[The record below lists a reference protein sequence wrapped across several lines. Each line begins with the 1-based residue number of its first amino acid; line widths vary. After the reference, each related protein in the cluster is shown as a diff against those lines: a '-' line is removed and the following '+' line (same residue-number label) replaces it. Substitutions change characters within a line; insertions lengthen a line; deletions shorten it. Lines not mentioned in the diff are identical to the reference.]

1 MIQARVLAPPQPAA
15 PRPPVPALVS
25 AVSPSAALPP
35 PVAASSLRPRHWAL
49 ILSFLAFVVLPVAT
63 SGWYLWARAAD
74 QYASYVG
81 FSVRKEEAG
90 SPLDLIGGLAA
101 ISGSSSADTDILYE
115 YMQSPGLVA
124 DIDAELDLRAI
135 WSRAPADPVFAYA
148 APGTIEDLVDHWQ
161 RKVRVSYDSGTHL
174 IEVRVLAFDPDDAQ
188 RIARAVFTR
197 SGQMINALSDIA
209 REDTIRH
216 ARTDLEQAESRLAEA
231 RATMTAFRNRTQV
244 VDPTADVA
252 GQTGLL
258 AKLQEQLA
266 EALITVDLMAP
277 TMPAGDHRL
286 LQAEARVRVIE
297 ARIAAERQKLG
308 LGADGGDTAVF
319 AEVVGEY
326 DRLQTDVE
334 FAGESYHAAR
344 AAFDAALA
352 EARRQGRYLAAHIAP
367 TRAESARFPQR
378 EMLLGTITLFL
389 VLSWGTLALV
399 AYALR
404 DRR

>member
-1 MIQARVLAPPQPAA
+1 MIQGRVLAPPQSAA
-15 PRPPVPALVS
+15 PSQRPPLTALLSAVPLVVPPPVPA
-25 AVSPSAALPP
+25 
-35 PVAASSLRPRHWAL
+35 SSLRSRHWAL
-49 ILSFLAFVVLPVAT
+49 ILSFLALVALPASAT
-63 SGWYLWARAAD
+63 GWYLWARAAD

-216 ARTDLEQAESRLAEA
+216 ARTDLEQAEARLSEA

-277 TMPAGDHRL
+277 TMPARDHRL

-378 EMLLGTITLFL
+378 EMLLGTITVFL
-389 VLSWGTLALV
+389 LLLWGTIALV